1 MINYNFEWDPIKAKS
16 NLDKHGVNFEEAATV
31 FRDPMALSIYD
42 EEHSKEED
50 RWITI
55 GISNAGSLLV
65 VCHTFQKNDENNVAI
80 RIFSGRKAIK
90 KETKQ
95 YKD

>member
-1 MINYNFEWDPIKAKS
+1 MVNYNFEWDPIKAKS
-16 NLDKHGVNFEEAATV
+16 NLDKHSVNFEEATTV
-31 FRDPMALSIYD
+31 FKDPMALSIYD

-55 GISNAGSLLV
+55 GISNTGRLLV

-90 KETKQ
+90 KETRQ

>member
-1 MINYNFEWDPIKAKS
+1 MVIYNFEWDPIKAKS
-16 NLDKHGVNFEEAATV
+16 TLDKHGVNFEEAATV
-31 FRDPMALSIYD
+31 FKDPMALSIYD

-55 GISNAGSLLV
+55 GISNTGRLLV

>member
-55 GISNAGSLLV
+55 GISNTGRLLV

>member
-1 MINYNFEWDPIKAKS
+1 MINYNFEWGVNKARS
-16 NLDKHGVNFEEAATV
+16 NQDKHGVSFEEAATV

-42 EEHSKEED
+42 DDHSKIED

-55 GISNAGSLLV
+55 GMSNTGKLIV
-65 VCHTFQKNDENNVAI
+65 VCHTFQKSDHNNVTI
-80 RIFSGRKAIK
+80 RLFSSRKATK
-90 KETKQ
+90 KETKL